1 MQVIEAT
8 DGSIITAAGPA
19 APRTPKLLDRVR
31 ESVRVRHYSLST
43 ERTYVQWCKR
53 YILHHGKRHPALMGS
68 SEVEAFLSHLATHRN
83 VSASTQNQAL
93 AAILFMYKHV
103 LEIELPWLENITRA
117 KPSQRVPV
125 VLSQAEVTRLLRN
138 VHGVEGTVI
147 RLLYGTGMRVMEAL
161 RLRVKDVDF
170 DRSEIIIRDGKGSKD
185 RRTMLPQSLRDDL
198 IQIREQRRRWHDH
211 DLACGLAGVD
221 LPYALSRKYPR
232 AEYEFGW
239 QYLIASPTHST
250 DPRTGVIRRHH
261 LFEDRIGRALRAA
274 MKAARIDKR
283 ATPHTLRH
291 SFATHLLERGQ
302 DIRTVQE
309 LLGHADVSTTM
320 IYTHVLNRGGQ
331 GVASP
336 LDALA

>member
-1 MQVIEAT
+1 MQAIDAT
-8 DGSIITAAGPA
+8 EGQPIIAAGA
-19 APRTPKLLDRVR
+19 AAGAPKLLDRIR
-31 ESVRVRHYSLST
+31 QAVRVRHYSLST

-53 YILHHGKRHPALMGS
+53 YVLHHGKRHPATMGAG
-68 SEVEAFLSHLATHRN
+68 EVEAFLSHLAMQRN
-83 VSASTQNQAL
+83 VSSSTQNQAL
-93 AAILFMYKHV
+93 AAVLFMYKHV
-103 LEIELPWLENITRA
+103 LEIELPWLDNLVRA
-117 KPSQRVPV
+117 KPKQRVPV
-125 VLSQAEVTRLLRN
+125 VLSQAEVARLLRN

-161 RLRVKDVDF
+161 RVRVKDVDF
-170 DRSEIIIRDGKGSKD
+170 DRGEITIRDGKGGKD
-185 RRTMLPQSLRDDL
+185 RRTMLPNSLRDDL
-198 IQIREQRRRWHDH
+198 LQIREQRRRWHDH

-221 LPYALSRKYPR
+221 LPDALARKYPR

-261 LFEDRIGRALRAA
+261 LFEDRIARALKAA

-320 IYTHVLNRGGQ
+320 IYTHVLNRGGH

-336 LDALA
+336 LDGIG